1 MILRVL
7 CVFVVEGFVFLDVS
21 GNISYYPP
29 MNAVAKPRD
38 EPQEKRGQGQR
49 TWTDAQ
55 RAQQAVNL
63 RARQIW
69 LKSTGPKT
77 EQGKINTSKN
87 ARHADYEYRMA
98 DRAELRAMNTY
109 LRTQKSYTDLLKLFL
124 KQEHS
129 LSVARQNAYIDAL
142 FFLENKL
149 IDIERQIFGGMT
161 FYEVAGLDNRQN
173 IIPFRRKGRKSGERD
188 S

>member
-1 MILRVL
+1 
-7 CVFVVEGFVFLDVS
+7 
-21 GNISYYPP
+21 
-29 MNAVAKPRD
+29 MNAVAKPRE

-63 RARQIW
+63 RTRQIW
-69 LKSTGPKT
+69 LKSTGPRT

-87 ARHADYEYRMA
+87 ARHADYEYRQ
-98 DRAELRAMNTY
+98 AERTEMRHIKAY
-109 LRTQKSYTDLLKLFL
+109 LRTQKSYIDLLKIFL

-149 IDIERQIFGGMT
+149 IDIEHQMFGGMT
-161 FYEVAGLDNRQN
+161 FYEIAGLENRQN
-173 IIPFRRKGRKSGERD
+173 RENVLHFSRGTS
-188 S
+188 